1 MAKKSGLGR
10 GLSALLG
17 DTEGDAAQERTAS
30 GAEVVQ
36 IPVDSIDPNADQPRR
51 RFAPEA
57 LSQLADSIRAVGIL
71 QPVLVRKQESRY
83 VLIAGERRWRAA
95 RMAGLSAVPA
105 IVRDMDE
112 TARLEAALIENLQ
125 RDDLNPVE
133 EAMGVRGLMEQC
145 GYTQEAAGER
155 LGKSR
160 PAVANL
166 LRLLSLPEDI
176 LEMLRDGRL
185 SSGHGRALAALA
197 DPAMQRRLANL
208 AVAQGWSVRQMER
221 VCATRAEAPE
231 KPKPL
236 PRLPELEE
244 LEHMARE
251 AFGTKAELDG
261 DANRGKLILKYYS
274 AEDLQRIWDMLN
286 AALSK

>member
-112 TARLEAALIENLQ
+112 TARL
-125 RDDLNPVE
+125 
-133 EAMGVRGLMEQC
+133 
-145 GYTQEAAGER
+145 
-155 LGKSR
+155 
-160 PAVANL
+160 
-166 LRLLSLPEDI
+166 
-176 LEMLRDGRL
+176 
-185 SSGHGRALAALA
+185 
-197 DPAMQRRLANL
+197 
-208 AVAQGWSVRQMER
+208 
-221 VCATRAEAPE
+221 
-231 KPKPL
+231 
-236 PRLPELEE
+236 
-244 LEHMARE
+244 
-251 AFGTKAELDG
+251 
-261 DANRGKLILKYYS
+261 
-274 AEDLQRIWDMLN
+274 
-286 AALSK
+286 